1 VKNTTSDDFNYFA
14 FNININDKD
23 GVTVETTTASTDN
36 WEAGTK
42 HRFEFET
49 EKSFKSKVTSCT
61 RSTIQ
66 RKNVIKSPER
76 LTVRIKLRTILLFQ
90 KHYAGMLRKNDI
102 TPSNNDIAKHMDELI
117 INIKKSEAY
126 PEYEQAS
133 EDLGTTYEKILRN
146 NIKAYRISQ
155 TIENVYEAF
164 IKPYE
169 TNDQVTTS
177 EQEEI
182 DNKIQKA
189 WKAYENNIVAQY
201 KKLGIYTILR

>member
-1 VKNTTSDDFNYFA
+1 
-14 FNININDKD
+14 
-23 GVTVETTTASTDN
+23 
-36 WEAGTK
+36 
-42 HRFEFET
+42 
-49 EKSFKSKVTSCT
+49 
-61 RSTIQ
+61 
-66 RKNVIKSPER
+66 
-76 LTVRIKLRTILLFQ
+76 
-90 KHYAGMLRKNDI
+90 M
-102 TPSNNDIAKHMDELI
+102 TPSNEDMEKYMDELI
-117 INIKKSEAY
+117 INIKKSEEY
-126 PEYEQAS
+126 PEYEQAA
-133 EDLGTTYEKILRN
+133 EDLGTTYEKILRS

-201 KKLGIYTILR
+201 KRSLEYIQFYGDLADWQKEYEMTG

>member
-1 VKNTTSDDFNYFA
+1 
-14 FNININDKD
+14 
-23 GVTVETTTASTDN
+23 
-36 WEAGTK
+36 
-42 HRFEFET
+42 
-49 EKSFKSKVTSCT
+49 
-61 RSTIQ
+61 
-66 RKNVIKSPER
+66 
-76 LTVRIKLRTILLFQ
+76 
-90 KHYAGMLRKNDI
+90 
-102 TPSNNDIAKHMDELI
+102 MDELL

-126 PEYEQAS
+126 PEYEQAA
-133 EDLGTTYEKILRN
+133 EDLGTTYEKILRS